1 MRADDPSTRA
11 SLIVAATGALWGL
24 YWIPV
29 RRMAEF
35 GLAGPW
41 GTLAIVAAA
50 ALAIAPFALRG
61 GRLHNADPWALGFVA
76 LGGAAF
82 VLYSVGFVYGR
93 VAIIIL
99 LFFLTPVWSVLIGRF
114 ILGWSTPPA
123 RLAAIGVGLAGLAVM
138 LAADGAAPV
147 PRGIGE
153 WLALLSGL
161 LWSVATTGVRVR
173 RRLDARAYAFVFAL
187 GACIGALALG
197 LVLPPPPGAQVP
209 LRLGPAALWALAA
222 GCLWWGASVAA
233 LMWAT
238 ARLEPARVGL
248 LLMSEVL
255 VGAVSAALI
264 AGEGLGALEI
274 LGGALVLAA
283 GALEVW
289 PVRRRSGDGAA
300 ADGPP

>member
-24 YWIPV
+24 YWVPV

-50 ALAIAPFALRG
+50 ALAIAPFALSG
-61 GRLHNADPWALGFVA
+61 GRLRKPDPWTLGFVA

-99 LFFLTPVWSVLIGRF
+99 LFFLTPVWSVLIGRVV
-114 ILGWSTPPA
+114 LGWPTPRL

-138 LAADGAAPV
+138 LGADGAAPV
-147 PRGIGE
+147 PRGTGE

-161 LWSVATTGVRVR
+161 LWSIATTGVRVR
-173 RRLDARAYAFVFAL
+173 PTLDARAYAFVFAL
-187 GACIGALALG
+187 GACAGALALA
-197 LVLPPPPGAQVP
+197 LVLPPPGAEVP
-209 LRLGPAALWALAA
+209 LQVGPATFWALAT
-222 GCLWWGASVAA
+222 GCLWWGVSIAA
-233 LMWAT
+233 LIWAA

-255 VGAVSAALI
+255 VGAVSAAII
-264 AGEGLGALEI
+264 AGERLGALEI
-274 LGGALVLAA
+274 LGGGLVLLA
-283 GALEVW
+283 GALEIW
-289 PVRRRSGDGAA
+289 PARARVGTGKRA
-300 ADGPP
+300 